1 MKKILCTLLL
11 ITLLSSLFPAVG
23 FAADGDILNRDFE
36 DGSVSGIN
44 KSATVSIAD
53 GKAEDGG
60 KCLSFG
66 TVNDVARF
74 MFSADKSVV
83 VSSGTL
89 CVEFDVKEGFGGIG
103 MGVFTSSDT
112 NYGNYSKAPF
122 SSGTRNSTPA
132 RGLKAYTTPG
142 AKQHPAGNAGS
153 EAYIKGYRAS
163 GASSD
168 MAITANKWQHVLLE
182 IDFDNA
188 CTYLTLDDVKSEAV
202 TGFTYLSDIVGIGFK
217 WAPSGI
223 SVDASDDLKEA
234 LIDNLRVYMAPPK
247 VSKVGIIKTNGKEN
261 ADLTKVSPKTNTIRV
276 AFSEA
281 MNADSVSG
289 AVSLYDVTNAQ
300 NVDLSLSD
308 TSEDGKIFNFAVDGL
323 AENTGYK
330 VTVGACESESG
341 LFTEEYEM
349 SFSTTDLISA
359 ERISYYSNDF
369 EDSEVGGKPKNVFGQ
384 TDTTQ
389 NFAVVKE
396 ENGNK
401 YMVTSTRSRFLF
413 NESVTS
419 GVIVVD
425 ADISIIKS
433 GTVGFGIVYTASP
446 ASYSKWPIG
455 FNASGKGVYYDATGS
470 NPPSILQGHTFDLMK
485 ENSTE
490 QLTLAQEKWQNL
502 KIYLDTDYNKI
513 TVEIDGV
520 KSAETKEIPFISGK
534 NGIGG
539 IVFYT
544 SNLADT
550 SLDNVNVYRA
560 ENGVYKTEILDSD
573 GNILTGEKISPS
585 AQSIK
590 VTFSEKITSE
600 PEILLECNGADENF
614 TKTWDALGRCVTL
627 TPEKGYFESA
637 SSYAVKVNA
646 GYSDSFDRI
655 CETDYEY
662 LFETDEGGMNILGIF
677 LKKDGKK
684 IESASEISSGSA
696 VTVSADYV
704 LTRPEKKIENAV
716 LAVVF
721 EKDGKLTHIAK
732 KTVNL
737 DKTGGNSAQFD
748 AAIPDGC
755 EFDTANVYLW
765 NLAPRTVISPFAS
778 YTK

>member
-66 TVNDVARF
+66 NVNDVARF

-132 RGLKAYTTPG
+132 RGLKAYTTTEG
-142 AKQHPAGNAGS
+142 QHPAGNAGS
-153 EAYIKGYRAS
+153 KTYIKGYRAS

-223 SVDASDDLKEA
+223 SADASDDLKEA

-281 MNADSVSG
+281 MSADSVSG

-300 NVDLSLSD
+300 NIGLSLSD

-330 VTVGACESESG
+330 VTVGACESERG

-369 EDSEVGGKPKNVFGQ
+369 EDSEVGGKPKNVLGQ

-413 NESVTS
+413 NESITS

-455 FNASGKGVYYDATGS
+455 FNASGKGMYYDATGS
-470 NPPSILQGHTFDLMK
+470 NPPSILQGHTFDLLK
-485 ENSTE
+485 ENPTE
-490 QLTLAQEKWQNL
+490 QMTLAQEKWQNL

-614 TKTWDALGRCVTL
+614 TKTWDGLGRCVTL